1 MNLNLLKKLIDL
13 VEKRDIQ
20 ELEVQEGELKIRIN
34 KAKSQEFPPGIIQV
48 PSPSKQETPLVS
60 EEKKETTKF
69 IPIKAP
75 MVGTF
80 YRAPAPGAPPYVET
94 GDTVTP
100 GKVVC
105 LIEAMKVM
113 NEIESEVS
121 GKIGKLLVENEKS
134 VEFGQELFLVEPI

>member
-34 KAKSQEFPPGIIQV
+34 KGKSQEFTPGIIQV

-105 LIEAMKVM
+105 VIEAMKVM

-121 GKIGKLLVENEKS
+121 GKIVKVLVENEKS

>member
-1 MNLNLLKKLIDL
+1 MDLNLVKKLINL
-13 VEKRDIQ
+13 VEKHDIQ
-20 ELEVQEGELKIRIN
+20 ELEVQEGELKVCIT
-34 KAKSQEFPPGIIQV
+34 KSKMQEFTPGTIQI
-48 PSPSKQETPLVS
+48 PLQKQETPPVI
-60 EEKKETTKF
+60 EERKETTNLL
-69 IPIKAP
+69 PVKAP

-80 YRAPAPGAPPYVET
+80 YRSPAPGAPPYIEL

-105 LIEAMKVM
+105 IIEAMKVM

-121 GKIGKLLVENEKS
+121 GKIVKVLVENEKP